1 MQSFT
6 NRPESFIREL
16 TGILIFDK
24 LKISYLDQLR
34 GKFPDPEEALYKYKV
49 LPDDV
54 DRSIPT
60 QFAAGNPYYSPD
72 ITISLVDLTVA
83 NREQWYDNFNRF
95 NAFVVILV
103 SNTEMMMLGNDRFP
117 LNITVSDNMT
127 DDGSGT
133 DYFSLRIYGD
143 TIIPPKVHK
152 IVPQFKVLF
161 FIPPIL

>member
-24 LKISYLDQLR
+24 SKMSYLDQLR
-34 GKFPDPEEALYKYKV
+34 GKFPDPDDALYRYKV

-60 QFAAGNPYYSPD
+60 QFAGGNPYYSPD

-95 NAFVVILV
+95 NTFAVILV

-143 TIIPPKVHK
+143 TIIQPKVHK
-152 IVPQFKVLF
+152 IVPKFKVLF

>member
-6 NRPESFIREL
+6 NKPESFIREL

-24 LKISYLDQLR
+24 TKIPYLDQLR
-34 GKFPDPEEALYKYKV
+34 GKFPSPEDALYKYKV
-49 LPDDV
+49 IPDDV

-60 QFAAGNPYYSPD
+60 QFSGGNPYYSPD
-72 ITISLVDLTVA
+72 ITMSLVDLSVG
-83 NREQWYDNFNRF
+83 NREKWYEDLNRF
-95 NAFVVILV
+95 NKYAVILI

-117 LNITVSDNMT
+117 LNITVSDNIS

-133 DYFSLRIYGD
+133 DSFTMRIYGD

-152 IVPQFKVLF
+152 IIPKFKVLF